1 MSEGGGAGPGEG
13 GGQVLDEGE
22 DHLRRVTWAMV
33 ALGLLGVLLWGFLRS
48 WTAALAFGVGAMASL
63 GFWVLH
69 RYLTARMLTPSV
81 RRRWLYGFLSIGKLA
96 LIALVLRG
104 MMGRYPAEALPLAM
118 GVLLFVAGIL
128 LEALRLA
135 FRKPEATPPD

>member
-1 MSEGGGAGPGEG
+1 MSDGR
-13 GGQVLDEGE
+13 DEGE
-22 DHLRRVTWAMV
+22 DHLRRVTGAMV
-33 ALGLLGVLLWGFLRS
+33 VLGLLGVPLWGVLRS
-48 WTAALAFGVGAMASL
+48 WVAALAFGAGSAASL
-63 GFWVLH
+63 GFWMLH

-81 RRRWLYGFLSIGKLA
+81 RRRWLYAFLSLGKLA

-104 MMGRYPAEALPLAM
+104 MMGRYPAEALPLAT

-135 FRKPEATPPD
+135 FRRPQAAPPD

>member
-1 MSEGGGAGPGEG
+1 MSEG
-13 GGQVLDEGE
+13 DEGE
-22 DHLRRVTWAMV
+22 DHLRRVTGAMV
-33 ALGLLGVLLWGFLRS
+33 VLAILGVPLWGFLRS
-48 WTAALAFGVGAMASL
+48 WTAALAFGVGALASL
-63 GFWVLH
+63 AFWTLH
-69 RYLTARMLTPSV
+69 RVLTTRMLTPSV
-81 RRRWLYGFLSIGKLA
+81 RRRWLYGFLSMGKLA

-135 FRKPEATPPD
+135 FQKPDAPPPV

>member
-1 MSEGGGAGPGEG
+1 MTEPR
-13 GGQVLDEGE
+13 DEGE
-22 DHLRRVTWAMV
+22 SLLRHVTWAMG
-33 ALGLLGVLLWGFLRS
+33 ALGLAGIPLWGFLRS
-48 WTAALAFGVGAMASL
+48 WVAALVFGVGAVASL
-63 GFWVLH
+63 AFWILH

-104 MMGRYPAEALPLAM
+104 MMGRYPAEGLPLAM